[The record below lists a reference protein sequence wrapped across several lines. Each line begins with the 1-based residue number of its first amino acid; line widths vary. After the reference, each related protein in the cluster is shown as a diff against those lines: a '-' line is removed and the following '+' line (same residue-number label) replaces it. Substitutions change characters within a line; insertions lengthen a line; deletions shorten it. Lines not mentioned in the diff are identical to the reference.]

1 MLTGDQRRTAETI
14 GRRLGLVLSNEDI
27 VDSREWRA
35 LPPDVRTARLGTIAV
50 VSRITAEDKLAIVAA
65 LQRQHQV
72 VAMLGDG
79 VNDAPALR
87 KADVGVAMGARGT
100 DVARGAAAV
109 VLKDDRFETI
119 AAAVEEGR
127 IIADN
132 IRKFVFYLFSCN
144 LAEVLVLLIAGL
156 LGLPLPLLPL
166 QILWL
171 NLVTDTFP
179 ALALAMEPGDR
190 DVMRRPPRGGQDA
203 IMTTRF
209 LTSVLFHASLIVA
222 GVLGVLLWA
231 GDRANT
237 QTMVFMTLALAQIF
251 HLGNA
256 RSEDDVL
263 RPSTALSNPAALA
276 AVAISSALQ
285 VLPIYVSPFDELL
298 HVNRLSLQEW
308 MVVGAG
314 ASVAAIVGQGVRM
327 ARRSWRAAPRR
338 RS

>member
-1 MLTGDQRRTAETI
+1 MPGC
-14 GRRLGLVLSNEDI
+14 V
-27 VDSREWRA
+27 
-35 LPPDVRTARLGTIAV
+35 
-50 VSRITAEDKLAIVAA
+50 
-65 LQRQHQV
+65 
-72 VAMLGDG
+72 
-79 VNDAPALR
+79 
-87 KADVGVAMGARGT
+87 
-100 DVARGAAAV
+100 
-109 VLKDDRFETI
+109 
-119 AAAVEEGR
+119 
-127 IIADN
+127 
-132 IRKFVFYLFSCN
+132 
-144 LAEVLVLLIAGL
+144 
-156 LGLPLPLLPL
+156 GLPLPLLPL

-190 DVMRRPPRGGQDA
+190 DVMRRPPRGSDDA

-209 LTSVLFHASLIVA
+209 LTSVLFYSSLIVA

-231 GDRANT
+231 GGRANA

-263 RPSTALSNPAALA
+263 RPRTALSNPAALA
-276 AVAISSALQ
+276 AVGISSALQ

-314 ASVAAIVGQGVRM
+314 ASVAAIVGQGLRM
-327 ARRSWRAAPRR
+327 ARRSWRAPLRPH
-338 RS
+338 S